1 MSMCLSV
8 TSLGTQTPTANRD
21 GYDVRLSLYRP
32 SDNAEELATVHFR
45 FDEVSVPSPA
55 PSVAALLTQ
64 WKIHPDFEA
73 VALLFDMNPQVAL
86 QGGFYGQVR
95 IRFIRIEPAP
105 ELAKAFSDGFFYKI
119 HYDEELRHS
128 LLQSGRAIQK
138 LAAAALSSSVSD
150 ETRSCIS
157 AAEDDFGQILDHLKD
172 GDQPLNHAMLS
183 QVRGDADILL
193 QFLERMTTPGATAP
207 HADMGTICLLAKD
220 LQLKRE
226 RFPDARGSTSGN
238 LLPWPMVRVI
248 VNTRDA
254 VSGNPV
260 RLLTVHCVPVA
271 LERSAYHGQEF
282 ASLSSPSEQLLP
294 EADYVF
300 WATKGQELVVLGRRE
315 VSIRNTGGPV
325 SIDLAV
331 KP

>member
-1 MSMCLSV
+1 
-8 TSLGTQTPTANRD
+8 
-21 GYDVRLSLYRP
+21 
-32 SDNAEELATVHFR
+32 
-45 FDEVSVPSPA
+45 
-55 PSVAALLTQ
+55 
-64 WKIHPDFEA
+64 
-73 VALLFDMNPQVAL
+73 
-86 QGGFYGQVR
+86 
-95 IRFIRIEPAP
+95 
-105 ELAKAFSDGFFYKI
+105 
-119 HYDEELRHS
+119 
-128 LLQSGRAIQK
+128 
-138 LAAAALSSSVSD
+138 
-150 ETRSCIS
+150 
-157 AAEDDFGQILDHLKD
+157 
-172 GDQPLNHAMLS
+172 
-183 QVRGDADILL
+183 
-193 QFLERMTTPGATAP
+193 
-207 HADMGTICLLAKD
+207 MGTICLLAKD